1 MPSIP
6 LDQAIDSWLPR
17 EIRSVRDV
25 FGSAVVVSVPERP
38 ARYPEL
44 LLDLADPTG
53 VGPRA
58 EAYLYEGSGD
68 GAGVAFTVFLCAV
81 VPLALHRRIHLWG
94 VDLLWTAGVV
104 KMMDS
109 RVPGE
114 DPSPLET
121 AALGPGIERLLKGDY
136 GFRRRSSPFRRER
149 GSPYG
154 HAR

>member
-1 MPSIP
+1 MPPIS
-6 LDQAIDSWLPR
+6 LDEAIDSWLPR
-17 EIRSVRDV
+17 EIRSIEDAY
-25 FGSAVVVSVPERP
+25 GSSVVVSVPERP

-44 LLDLADPTG
+44 LLDLADPTD

-68 GAGVAFTVFLCAV
+68 PAGVAFTVFLCAV
-81 VPLALHRRIHLWG
+81 VPPALPRRVHLWG

-104 KMMDS
+104 KMMDAQ
-109 RVPGE
+109 PGR

-136 GFRRRSSPFRRER
+136 DFRRRSNPFRRER

-154 HAR
+154 I